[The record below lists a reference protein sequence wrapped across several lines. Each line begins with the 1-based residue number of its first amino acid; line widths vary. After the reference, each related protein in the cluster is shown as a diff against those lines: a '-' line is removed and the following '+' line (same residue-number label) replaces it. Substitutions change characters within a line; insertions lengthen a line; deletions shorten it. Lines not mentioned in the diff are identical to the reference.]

1 MEDYKTREEFIAAL
15 DESANHGMTVAFWA
29 DQAPDR
35 TAVVDP
41 SGREKTFAEINANA
55 NKLVRTLRKA
65 GLKAGDSLALLCSNR
80 AEFIEAL
87 AAKAPIA
94 AAR

>member
-55 NKLVRTLRKA
+55 NKLVRTC
-65 GLKAGDSLALLCSNR
+65 LLYTSD
-80 AEFIEAL
+80 
-87 AAKAPIA
+87 AADE
-94 AAR
+94 